1 MFFSDL
7 TETMEASEEAGGK
20 VQAEPMGIA
29 IFLIAS
35 EEKYMVEDVWVCCEG
50 VFCKDIRK
58 QNDLS
63 ISIIEKSTEYPE
75 ASSKPYVN
83 MTQHHFSVPSTMLII
98 WTCL

>member
-35 EEKYMVEDVWVCCEG
+35 EEKYMVEDVWVCCEEC
-50 VFCKDIRK
+50 F
-58 QNDLS
+58 L
-63 ISIIEKSTEYPE
+63 
-75 ASSKPYVN
+75 
-83 MTQHHFSVPSTMLII
+83 
-98 WTCL
+98 